1 MEHDKGVHTHAAWD
15 LIRAQSQPQEHLKE
29 GGKMVDFAGGH
40 FLCHGRSVG
49 GWFQALCFRN
59 QTWQRT
65 IPYLWMILSISMPI
79 VAPCCTFIGISRLI
93 SHVWLPEGTVPVLF
107 GGYAMPVQYEAK
119 GSKHALSIIDSTK
132 WTRVLS
138 QLVAVARLKV
148 RLNFIA
154 NGELQIKNYRQNVK
168 DFDQSSDR
176 FLASL
181 LLFT

>member
-1 MEHDKGVHTHAAWD
+1 MKWSMTRVSTLMQHGTWFVRNPSHRSTWKKVGRWWTLQAGT
-15 LIRAQSQPQEHLKE
+15 S
-29 GGKMVDFAGGH
+29 FAMAD
-40 FLCHGRSVG
+40 GR
-49 GWFQALCFRN
+49 WFQALCFSN
-59 QTWQRT
+59 TT
-65 IPYLWMILSISMPI
+65 DNPLFVDDFVHFY
-79 VAPCCTFIGISRLI
+79 APCCTFIGISRLI

-107 GGYAMPVQYEAK
+107 GGYGMPVQYEAK

-148 RLNFIA
+148 RLNCIA

-176 FLASL
+176 FLVSL